1 MSTQRME
8 GGEFSLII
16 TDVDKSR
23 LDQASKDFAAAFSL
37 DEAIA
42 IQIVKSAPIIFAQKL
57 SKGEVKAIT
66 SKLTEL
72 STKGLEFR
80 VTARVAQKIPK
91 VNWPVRPQFT
101 AAGSAGPNGLAFEW
115 DNNAFVCPTCGE
127 TFLFRRLGKLK
138 LVEPPP
144 EPKGAAPTPTPMP
157 VAAMTPKAAPALAA
171 VDELGFADSATEV
184 PMEGQL
190 EGVEGGEPIIEPEP
204 LDIPET
210 LEEVSSFDAGPAAS
224 AEPPAAEDGSA
235 EIRPPDETATPEVG
249 GEFSTAVDE
258 AAPAP
263 VVEAAAPPVGELYNV
278 FLSKITET
286 SKRDKAAE
294 LISKIKGCSQQ
305 EAKDLTTRLVIPLA
319 KNVGK
324 AQAEEILNQF
334 KRLKIFGRMTKVR

>member
-1 MSTQRME
+1 MSTQRIE

-16 TDVDKSR
+16 TDVDKAR
-23 LDQASKDFAAAFSL
+23 LDAAAKEFAAAFSL

-42 IQIVKSAPIIFAQKL
+42 AQIVKSAPIIFAQKL

-66 SKLTEL
+66 PKLTEL

-91 VNWPVRPQFT
+91 VNWPIRPQFT
-101 AAGSAGPNGLAFEW
+101 VAGSSGPNGLAFEW
-115 DNNAFVCPTCGE
+115 DNNAFVCPGCGE

-138 LVEPPP
+138 LVEPAP
-144 EPKGAAPTPTPMP
+144 EPKATTPMP
-157 VAAMTPKAAPALAA
+157 TAATAPRTVATPAPAPTE
-171 VDELGFADSATEV
+171 DLGFAEPAVEV

-190 EGVEGGEPIIEPEP
+190 EGVEGGEPVIEPEP
-204 LDIPET
+204 LDLPET
-210 LEEVSSFDAGPAAS
+210 LEEVPSLDAEPAAPL
-224 AEPPAAEDGSA
+224 EEPAADAASA
-235 EIRPPDETATPEVG
+235 EIRPPDETATPEAG
-249 GEFSTAVDE
+249 GEFSTAFEE

-263 VVEAAAPPVGELYNV
+263 VAEVAAPPVGELFNV

-294 LISKIKGCSQQ
+294 LISKVKGCSQQ
-305 EAKDLTTRLVIPLA
+305 EAKELTTRLVIPLA

-324 AQAEEILNQF
+324 DQAEEILNQF
-334 KRLKIFGRMTKVR
+334 KKLKIFGRMTKVK